1 MLSLHPLL
9 HRTYFQGLIRR
20 TQTDLLFADVHDM
33 QLFAPPRI
41 RPHFESTAS
50 APSLRATEHDYL
62 RTFGSPGAAAA
73 PQPDQDSANVKVVV
87 RVRQF
92 VQRGEFA
99 FLQCLMAAYG
109 VQRDRSQCAM
119 FGADGPRIANHDAA
133 RPIRR
138 RQGPPREQVL
148 HL

>member
-9 HRTYFQGLIRR
+9 HRQYFHRLLAR
-20 TQTDLLFADVHDM
+20 TQTQLLQTDDDM

-62 RTFGSPGAAAA
+62 RTFGGAAQ
-73 PQPDQDSANVKVVV
+73 QPPAEDSANVKVVV

-92 VQRGEFA
+92 VPRGESVVVA
-99 FLQCLMAAYG
+99 
-109 VQRDRSQCAM
+109 
-119 FGADGPRIANHDAA
+119 
-133 RPIRR
+133 
-138 RQGPPREQVL
+138 
-148 HL
+148 